1 MRQQVRFLLA
11 GAIAAAGNFGSR
23 FLFNSWVSYELAVV
37 LAFLVGLTLGFIL
50 MRGLVFHARDR
61 PMGRQLGIFV
71 VVNLLALLQTFVVS
85 VSLAHWVLPAIGI
98 VGRAGAIAHLVGVAT
113 PIVTSY
119 FAHRFITF
127 R

>member
-23 FLFNSWVSYELAVV
+23 FLFNRWVSYELAVV

-98 VGRAGAIAHLVGVAT
+98 VGRAGAIA
-113 PIVTSY
+113 
-119 FAHRFITF
+119 
-127 R
+127 